1 MKDVGLL
8 FKGPMVRAILDG
20 RKTETRRLKFP
31 ANASDRIW
39 VKETF
44 RWAVDRKSCSCLEF
58 RADGSARYVLADC
71 GGEGDFTGLAEE
83 ATPYS
88 GGFPCPWK
96 PSIFMPRWASR
107 LTLEILNVERETL
120 QAITPRAILA
130 EGVVLRSH
138 QDQNLGKCPVSAFD
152 EKMYPDL
159 RSLWAAGWDSVNG
172 KKAPWKSNPI
182 VNVITFRRIS

>member
-44 RWAVDRKSCSCLEF
+44 RLATDRCSDCCIVF
-58 RADGSARYVLADC
+58 RADDSARYVIADD
-71 GGEGDFTGLAEE
+71 GGEGDLSGLGGKAS
-83 ATPYS
+83 AYS
-88 GGFPCPWK
+88 ESSSWK

-107 LTLEILNVERETL
+107 LTLEILNVEREPL
-120 QAITPRAILA
+120 QAISPRAILA

-138 QDQNLGKCPVSAFD
+138 QQCPVSAFD

-182 VNVITFRRIS
+182 VNVVTFRRVS